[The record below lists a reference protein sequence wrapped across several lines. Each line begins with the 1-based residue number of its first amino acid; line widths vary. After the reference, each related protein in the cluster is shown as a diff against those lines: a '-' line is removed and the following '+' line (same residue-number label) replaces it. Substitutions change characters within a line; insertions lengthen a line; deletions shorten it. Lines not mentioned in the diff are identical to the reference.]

1 MFNIQHSFDH
11 HFVALLDKLEKKY
24 GEEMF
29 ELEGID
35 RKNLDIAKFTN
46 KFLETKVT
54 ADVSVDANANVD
66 DTSVLSW
73 DYEMPKPL
81 MKLNGLYFLWKD
93 ALKKHGIKRANKMI
107 ELEIAGGIRIH
118 DLHGWLKPYSYYR
131 ETPIYIRVNGCN
143 VKCVTMKQLFDMYAE
158 YKVVLSDR
166 EFIDLTNVK
175 KYIGYEN
182 TQIKH
187 KSTIR
192 HQYDEK
198 NTVDFSIFEK
208 HNIEILDGD
217 GNWTKL
223 QQVLRH
229 KRNTNMVAYQLE
241 NGDYSVVTTNHP
253 VILADGT
260 EIQAENLQIGMEIK
274 AGNKDIFKNITTEY
288 IDVPTDFAYFIGFI
302 TGDGNVGR
310 HKFNSNN
317 YNLMD
322 NDLCI
327 NVTEY
332 EGGIT
337 IYQKNI
343 ANTKIYKCVKNL
355 LGDEELT
362 RKSVKRDGTRISF
375 NNRTIRTLM
384 AKYFGVDYTNN
395 SATKNIP
402 INILSW
408 TKEAK
413 AAFIAGLIDAEGS
426 VWPRASVDIRMKAY
440 AVMNMLQEVLLSI
453 GIQSTKRFTGKSF
466 ENFYGIGFQANEL
479 IKSFSS
485 KLENVEIEPK
495 NKDPYIRS
503 YKVKKIDIF
512 NPDTDIHLGY
522 NLSEEE
528 SEFYYVYDITTI
540 SHTFYS
546 GGMTQHNCWGTSLS
560 TIVNEGMPW
569 VKRIKIGPIK
579 HFYSF
584 INNTF
589 QLICT
594 LSTQCVGAVA
604 VPDFLI
610 YAEYFIRKDFGDK
623 WYEDEKTVSFIR
635 QAFQHFIYSVNNSF
649 RGNQSLTYDET
660 IVVNGKSIPIGEYVE
675 RLLPNDKFE
684 APVLDTDY
692 TFTLNRET
700 GKLEVNRIKGVI
712 KHKTANK
719 IVKYVLSNGATIKAT
734 DNHSFF
740 TRNGLE
746 IEEIQRNSNP
756 TNLLVPFNF
765 AKEDKD
771 ISVLPVIQTVGKKEA
786 IDIPLTENYMYF
798 LGQYLGDGL
807 YNYSSIN
814 IATCDD
820 YANAVITEAVPEY
833 TYSIKSDNSIR
844 LNVGRNIADAIKS
857 VFNTGSYKKVLPRDW
872 VNKKNILH
880 LIGGYIDADGFAPT
894 DGYKGFVLTSVNK
907 NLLESVQFI
916 LMGYGIFSTLKKKE
930 HKGFNNKEFTVYRLT
945 ISAVGSHILNQYTRI
960 KKVKEISNQI
970 DSSKLFVDYKGIINL
985 LTTNDKITK
994 TELKKYCTANSID
1007 YDNCGIIDIQNIIK
1021 NFNSESI
1028 SKLKKFIT
1036 AIPVKIVNIEECEQ
1050 EEFVYDIS
1058 VENNENF
1065 LTGSN
1070 IYAHNSPFTNVSVYD
1085 KYWLESL
1092 FKDHMN
1098 PDFTHPDLD
1107 NAMRVQKLFVDELMN
1122 QLQNNPFTFPV
1133 MTAASLLDPET
1144 REFKDQEWLD
1154 WLSEV
1159 SVKNKC
1165 LNFFQDNS
1173 TSSISS
1179 CCRLKNELSTIGKD
1193 GKQEYVNSFGVG
1205 GISIGSHRVV
1215 CVNLPQIAYIAKYSE
1230 KDDWNSFFNI
1240 LESRIKIAQDIL
1252 DIHKELLERLIKNGN
1267 LPMYTYG
1274 VMNLNKQYSTL
1285 GFIGLYEALEIMGLD
1300 VRTDEGLDM
1309 GKKILGL
1316 FNKLNTERTSKDGRI
1331 RNLEQIP
1338 GESAAV
1344 TFALKDKL
1352 QFANA
1357 GDYDLY
1363 ANQYLPLIKEALLTD
1378 RIRLQ
1383 GEFDKGTSGGAIL
1396 HADFDTNLTKDQ
1408 IKNIL
1413 SAFAKAGVIY
1423 GAIDDCQ
1430 VQCKNCGKV
1439 YVGKPNT
1446 IKSKCCNSDVE
1457 IWMRVVGFKTPK
1469 RSYNKVRRT
1478 QDLPRRFCYED
1489 GPAA

>member
-1 MFNIQHSFDH
+1 MI
-11 HFVALLDKLEKKY
+11 
-24 GEEMF
+24 
-29 ELEGID
+29 
-35 RKNLDIAKFTN
+35 FT
-46 KFLETKVT
+46 
-54 ADVSVDANANVD
+54 
-66 DTSVLSW
+66 
-73 DYEMPKPL
+73 
-81 MKLNGLYFLWKD
+81 
-93 ALKKHGIKRANKMI
+93 
-107 ELEIAGGIRIH
+107 
-118 DLHGWLKPYSYYR
+118 GWLKPYSYYR

-223 QQVLRH
+223 QQILRH

-426 VWPRASVDIRMKAY
+426 VWPRASVDIRMKAH

-623 WYEDEKTVSFIR
+623 WYEDEKTVEFVR

-649 RGNQSLTYDET
+649 RGNQS
-660 IVVNGKSIPIGEYVE
+660 
-675 RLLPNDKFE
+675 
-684 APVLDTDY
+684 
-692 TFTLNRET
+692 
-700 GKLEVNRIKGVI
+700 
-712 KHKTANK
+712 
-719 IVKYVLSNGATIKAT
+719 
-734 DNHSFF
+734 
-740 TRNGLE
+740 
-746 IEEIQRNSNP
+746 
-756 TNLLVPFNF
+756 
-765 AKEDKD
+765 
-771 ISVLPVIQTVGKKEA
+771 
-786 IDIPLTENYMYF
+786 
-798 LGQYLGDGL
+798 
-807 YNYSSIN
+807 
-814 IATCDD
+814 
-820 YANAVITEAVPEY
+820 
-833 TYSIKSDNSIR
+833 
-844 LNVGRNIADAIKS
+844 
-857 VFNTGSYKKVLPRDW
+857 
-872 VNKKNILH
+872 
-880 LIGGYIDADGFAPT
+880 
-894 DGYKGFVLTSVNK
+894 
-907 NLLESVQFI
+907 
-916 LMGYGIFSTLKKKE
+916 
-930 HKGFNNKEFTVYRLT
+930 
-945 ISAVGSHILNQYTRI
+945 
-960 KKVKEISNQI
+960 
-970 DSSKLFVDYKGIINL
+970 
-985 LTTNDKITK
+985 
-994 TELKKYCTANSID
+994 
-1007 YDNCGIIDIQNIIK
+1007 
-1021 NFNSESI
+1021 
-1028 SKLKKFIT
+1028 
-1036 AIPVKIVNIEECEQ
+1036 
-1050 EEFVYDIS
+1050 
-1058 VENNENF
+1058 
-1065 LTGSN
+1065 
-1070 IYAHNSPFTNVSVYD
+1070 PFTNVSVYD
-1085 KYWLESL
+1085 KYWLEAL

-1098 PDFTHPDLD
+1098 PDFTHPNLE

-1122 QLQNNPFTFPV
+1122 QLQDNPFTFPV

-1179 CCRLKNELSTIGKD
+1179 CMTGDEVLKIKNVKTGVEELIKIKD
-1193 GKQEYVNSFGVG
+1193 FIYRFDKSEFIDKNIPEDYVIISLNKETLELEETPI
-1205 GISIGSHRVV
+1205 ISILKKNNNNQMISIKVDGGNEITVTPEHKFVV
-1215 CVNLPQIAYIAKYSE
+1215 
-1230 KDDWNSFFNI
+1230 KDIETDNI
-1240 LESRIKIAQDIL
+1240 IEV
-1252 DIHKELLERLIKNGN
+1252 
-1267 LPMYTYG
+1267 T
-1274 VMNLNKQYSTL
+1274 
-1285 GFIGLYEALEIMGLD
+1285 ALEIHNNP
-1300 VRTDEGLDM
+1300 
-1309 GKKILGL
+1309 
-1316 FNKLNTERTSKDGRI
+1316 NK
-1331 RNLEQIP
+1331 
-1338 GESAAV
+1338 
-1344 TFALKDKL
+1344 
-1352 QFANA
+1352 
-1357 GDYDLY
+1357 
-1363 ANQYLPLIKEALLTD
+1363 YL
-1378 RIRLQ
+1378 
-1383 GEFDKGTSGGAIL
+1383 
-1396 HADFDTNLTKDQ
+1396 
-1408 IKNIL
+1408 
-1413 SAFAKAGVIY
+1413 
-1423 GAIDDCQ
+1423 
-1430 VQCKNCGKV
+1430 
-1439 YVGKPNT
+1439 
-1446 IKSKCCNSDVE
+1446 
-1457 IWMRVVGFKTPK
+1457 
-1469 RSYNKVRRT
+1469 
-1478 QDLPRRFCYED
+1478 LPCEE
-1489 GPAA
+1489 

>member
-11 HFVALLDKLEKKY
+11 HFVELLDRLEKKY

-93 ALKKHGIKRANKMI
+93 ALKKYGIKRANKMI
-107 ELEIAGGIRIH
+107 ELEISGGIRIH

-158 YKVVLSDR
+158 QKQVFPDR
-166 EFIDLTNVK
+166 EVIDLTNVK

-182 TQIKH
+182 IQIKH
-187 KSTIR
+187 KSVIKHT
-192 HQYDEK
+192 YDSK
-198 NTVDFSIFEK
+198 NTSNAKIFEK
-208 HNIEILDGD
+208 HNIEILDGN
-217 GNWTKL
+217 GKWTKL

-229 KRNTNMVAYQLE
+229 KRDTNMVAYQLE

-260 EIQAENLQIGMEIK
+260 EILAEKLQVGMEVK
-274 AGNKDIFKNITTEY
+274 SGNKEIFKDIAIEY

-317 YNLMD
+317 NNLMD

-343 ANTKIYKCVKNL
+343 KTTKIYDCVNNL
-355 LGDEELT
+355 LNREDDLI
-362 RKSVKRDGTRISF
+362 RKSVKRDGNRISF
-375 NNRTIRTLM
+375 NNRTIRTLL
-384 AKYFGVDYTNN
+384 AKYFGIDYTNN

-413 AAFIAGLIDAEGS
+413 SAFIAGLIDAEGS
-426 VWPRASVDIRMKAY
+426 VGSIGTVDLRMKAH
-440 AVMNMLQEVLLSI
+440 AVMNMLQEVLMSI
-453 GIQSTKRFTGKSF
+453 GISSIKRFTGKTF
-466 ENFYGIGFQANEL
+466 ENFYGIGFQADEL
-479 IKSFSS
+479 IKSFST
-485 KLENVEIEPK
+485 KLSNIEIGEK
-495 NKDPYIRS
+495 NKDPYSRT
-503 YKVKKIDIF
+503 YKVKKVDIF

-522 NLSEEE
+522 NLSEED
-528 SEFYYVYDITTI
+528 SEFYYVYDITTE

-623 WYEDEKTVSFIR
+623 WYEDEKTVGFVR

-649 RGNQSLTYDET
+649 RGNQS
-660 IVVNGKSIPIGEYVE
+660 
-675 RLLPNDKFE
+675 
-684 APVLDTDY
+684 
-692 TFTLNRET
+692 
-700 GKLEVNRIKGVI
+700 
-712 KHKTANK
+712 
-719 IVKYVLSNGATIKAT
+719 
-734 DNHSFF
+734 
-740 TRNGLE
+740 
-746 IEEIQRNSNP
+746 
-756 TNLLVPFNF
+756 
-765 AKEDKD
+765 
-771 ISVLPVIQTVGKKEA
+771 
-786 IDIPLTENYMYF
+786 
-798 LGQYLGDGL
+798 
-807 YNYSSIN
+807 
-814 IATCDD
+814 
-820 YANAVITEAVPEY
+820 
-833 TYSIKSDNSIR
+833 
-844 LNVGRNIADAIKS
+844 
-857 VFNTGSYKKVLPRDW
+857 
-872 VNKKNILH
+872 
-880 LIGGYIDADGFAPT
+880 
-894 DGYKGFVLTSVNK
+894 
-907 NLLESVQFI
+907 
-916 LMGYGIFSTLKKKE
+916 
-930 HKGFNNKEFTVYRLT
+930 
-945 ISAVGSHILNQYTRI
+945 
-960 KKVKEISNQI
+960 
-970 DSSKLFVDYKGIINL
+970 
-985 LTTNDKITK
+985 
-994 TELKKYCTANSID
+994 
-1007 YDNCGIIDIQNIIK
+1007 
-1021 NFNSESI
+1021 
-1028 SKLKKFIT
+1028 
-1036 AIPVKIVNIEECEQ
+1036 
-1050 EEFVYDIS
+1050 
-1058 VENNENF
+1058 
-1065 LTGSN
+1065 
-1070 IYAHNSPFTNVSVYD
+1070 PFTNVSVYD
-1085 KYWLESL
+1085 KHWLKAL

-1098 PDFTHPDLD
+1098 PDFTHPDLE

-1122 QLQNNPFTFPV
+1122 QLQDNPFTFPV

-1154 WLSEV
+1154 WLAEV

-1165 LNFFQDNS
+1165 LNLFQDDS

-1179 CCRLKNELSTIGKD
+1179 CCRLKNELSTVGKD

-1215 CVNLPQIAYIAKYSE
+1215 CLNIPQIAYIAKYSE
-1230 KDDWNSFFNI
+1230 KDTLTSFFNI
-1240 LESRIKIAQDIL
+1240 IESRIKISQDIL

-1267 LPMYTYG
+1267 LPMYSYG

-1285 GFIGLYEALEIMGLD
+1285 GFIGLYEALEILGYD
-1300 VRTDEGLDM
+1300 IRTPEGLEL
-1309 GKKILGL
+1309 GKKILGV
-1316 FNKLNTERTSKDGRI
+1316 FNKLNAERTAKDGRI

-1338 GESAAV
+1338 GETAAV

-1383 GEFDKGTSGGAIL
+1383 GEFDSDTSGGAIL
-1396 HADFDTNLTKDQ
+1396 HADFDSDLTKEQ

-1413 SAFAKAGVIY
+1413 NAFAKAGVIY

-1430 VQCKNCGKV
+1430 IQCHNCGKV
-1439 YVGKPNT
+1439 YTGSPNT
-1446 IKSKCCNSDVE
+1446 TTSKCCNSKNIE

-1469 RSYNKVRRT
+1469 RAYNKIRRT
-1478 QDLPRRFCYED
+1478 KDLPRRFCYED
-1489 GPAA
+1489 GPMAG

>member
-11 HFVALLDKLEKKY
+11 HFVELLDRLEKKY

-93 ALKKHGIKRANKMI
+93 ALKKYGIKRANKMI
-107 ELEIAGGIRIH
+107 ELEISGGIRIH

-131 ETPIYIRVNGCN
+131 ETPVYIRVNGCN
-143 VKCVTMKQLFDMYAE
+143 VKCITMKQLFDIYAE
-158 YKVVLSDR
+158 HKIVLTDR
-166 EFIDLTNVK
+166 EYIDLTNVSK
-175 KYIGYEN
+175 QVSYKN
-182 TQIKH
+182 TAIKH

-198 NTVDFSIFEK
+198 NVANISISEK
-208 HNIEILDGD
+208 HNIEILDGN

-223 QQVLRH
+223 IQILRH
-229 KRNTNMVAYQLE
+229 KRDTNMVAYQLE

-253 VILADGT
+253 VILADNS
-260 EIQAENLQIGMEIK
+260 EITAENLKVGMEVK
-274 AGNKDIFKNITTEY
+274 AGNKNIFKNIANEY

-317 YNLMD
+317 YNLLD
-322 NDLCI
+322 SDLCI

-337 IYQKNI
+337 IYQKDI
-343 ANTKIYKCVKNL
+343 ANTKIYNCVKNI
-355 LGDEELT
+355 LGNEELT

-375 NNRTIRTLM
+375 NNRTIRTLL

-395 SATKNIP
+395 SSTKNIP

-408 TKEAK
+408 TKSAK
-413 AAFIAGLIDAEGS
+413 AAFIAGLIDSEGS
-426 VWPRASVDIRMKAY
+426 VDSIGAVDLRMKAH
-440 AVMNMLQEVLLSI
+440 AVMNMLQEILISI
-453 GIQSTKRFTGKSF
+453 GIQSVKRFTGNTF
-466 ENFYGIGFQANEL
+466 ENFYGIGFQADEL

-485 KLENVEIEPK
+485 KLENIEIKPK
-495 NKDPYIRS
+495 NKDPYLRT
-503 YKVKKIDIF
+503 YKIKKIDIF
-512 NPDTDIHLGY
+512 NPDIDIHLGY
-522 NLSEEE
+522 NLSEED
-528 SEFYYVYDITTI
+528 SEFYYVYDITTE

-623 WYEDEKTVSFIR
+623 WYEDEKTVGFIR

-649 RGNQSLTYDET
+649 RGNQS
-660 IVVNGKSIPIGEYVE
+660 
-675 RLLPNDKFE
+675 
-684 APVLDTDY
+684 
-692 TFTLNRET
+692 
-700 GKLEVNRIKGVI
+700 
-712 KHKTANK
+712 
-719 IVKYVLSNGATIKAT
+719 
-734 DNHSFF
+734 
-740 TRNGLE
+740 
-746 IEEIQRNSNP
+746 
-756 TNLLVPFNF
+756 
-765 AKEDKD
+765 
-771 ISVLPVIQTVGKKEA
+771 
-786 IDIPLTENYMYF
+786 
-798 LGQYLGDGL
+798 
-807 YNYSSIN
+807 
-814 IATCDD
+814 
-820 YANAVITEAVPEY
+820 
-833 TYSIKSDNSIR
+833 
-844 LNVGRNIADAIKS
+844 
-857 VFNTGSYKKVLPRDW
+857 
-872 VNKKNILH
+872 
-880 LIGGYIDADGFAPT
+880 
-894 DGYKGFVLTSVNK
+894 
-907 NLLESVQFI
+907 
-916 LMGYGIFSTLKKKE
+916 
-930 HKGFNNKEFTVYRLT
+930 
-945 ISAVGSHILNQYTRI
+945 
-960 KKVKEISNQI
+960 
-970 DSSKLFVDYKGIINL
+970 
-985 LTTNDKITK
+985 
-994 TELKKYCTANSID
+994 
-1007 YDNCGIIDIQNIIK
+1007 
-1021 NFNSESI
+1021 
-1028 SKLKKFIT
+1028 
-1036 AIPVKIVNIEECEQ
+1036 
-1050 EEFVYDIS
+1050 
-1058 VENNENF
+1058 
-1065 LTGSN
+1065 
-1070 IYAHNSPFTNVSVYD
+1070 PFTNVSVYD
-1085 KYWLESL
+1085 KHWLKAL

-1098 PDFTHPDLD
+1098 PDFTHPNLE

-1122 QLQNNPFTFPV
+1122 QLQDNPFTFPV

-1144 REFKDQEWLD
+1144 KEFKDQEWLD
-1154 WLSEV
+1154 WLAEV

-1165 LNFFQDNS
+1165 LNLFQDDS

-1179 CCRLKNELSTIGKD
+1179 CCRLKNELSTVGKD

-1215 CVNLPQIAYIAKYSE
+1215 CLNIPQIAYIAKYSE
-1230 KDDWNSFFNI
+1230 KDTLTSFFNI
-1240 LESRIKIAQDIL
+1240 LESRIKISQDIL

-1267 LPMYTYG
+1267 LPMYSYG

-1285 GFIGLYEALEIMGLD
+1285 GFIGLYEALEILGYD
-1300 VRTDEGLDM
+1300 IRTPEGLEL
-1309 GKKILGL
+1309 GKKILGV
-1316 FNKLNTERTSKDGRI
+1316 FNKLNAERTAKDGRI

-1338 GESAAV
+1338 GETAAV

-1383 GEFDKGTSGGAIL
+1383 GEFDSDTSGGAIL
-1396 HADFDTNLTKDQ
+1396 HADFDSDLTKEQ

-1413 SAFAKAGVIY
+1413 NAFAKAGVIY

-1430 VQCKNCGKV
+1430 IQCHNCGKV
-1439 YVGKPNT
+1439 YTGSPNT
-1446 IKSKCCNSDVE
+1446 TTSKCCNSKNIE

-1469 RSYNKVRRT
+1469 RAYNKIRRT
-1478 QDLPRRFCYED
+1478 KDLPRRFCYED
-1489 GPAA
+1489 GPMVG